1 MTFDEKSGQYSLI
14 ECIRLTKSK
23 YASAR
28 LAFAARDAAEFPE
41 FLNWAKTVSRPAER
55 AV

>member
-14 ECIRLTKSK
+14 ECTRLTKSK

-41 FLNWAKTVSRPAER
+41 FLNRAKTVPRRTEG